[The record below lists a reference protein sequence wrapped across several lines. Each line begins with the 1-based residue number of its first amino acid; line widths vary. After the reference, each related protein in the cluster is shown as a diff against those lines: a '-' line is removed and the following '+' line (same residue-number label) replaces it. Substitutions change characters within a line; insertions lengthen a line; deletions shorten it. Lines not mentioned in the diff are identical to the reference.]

1 MPLLK
6 AFSAEKITLQKKKEN
21 KSVRTDVS
29 FSEHKGVV
37 EIDEKGHT
45 DKNQNEEDE
54 RQSKMKKPS

>member
-1 MPLLK
+1 M
-6 AFSAEKITLQKKKEN
+6 
-21 KSVRTDVS
+21 S

-54 RQSKMKKPS
+54 DNQK